1 MRYEPEWISFS
12 EARQRLMSRGL
23 TQHEAETDIA
33 LAYRDRKINH
43 RAATEKITTLSG
55 ANISP
60 HFLRRLAFK
69 NELKLRLA
77 IPHDLGPADLDWENS
92 RPKKPARM
100 GTCGTSSWRTLP
112 SWSSR
117 PRTSRGSYTGVWMIL
132 LKTRRVA
139 RSCRSVPPAA
149 RGPCVN

>member
-1 MRYEPEWISFS
+1 
-12 EARQRLMSRGL
+12 MSRGL

-77 IPHDLGPADLDWENS
+77 IPHDLGPADLDW
-92 RPKKPARM
+92 RIRDPKSLPVWGPVARVP
-100 GTCGTSSWRTLP
+100 GAHCQAGALGQGRHEGP
-112 SWSSR
+112 N
-117 PRTSRGSYTGVWMIL
+117 TGVWMIL